1 MTLATIAD
9 AAATVATV
17 SKSQTIKDLIVPP
30 AVPPTIAERT
40 AKGMVESK
48 NGRTQI
54 FSKAM

>member
-1 MTLATIAD
+1 MTLATSAD
-9 AAATVATV
+9 AAATAATA
-17 SKSQTIKDLIVPP
+17 SKSHTIKDLIVRP

-48 NGRTQI
+48 NGRTHI